1 MALRRTMAARNR
13 LLLMRARHDM
23 RDWQVKRRERT
34 RQLIELGGLIAKAG
48 LIELTDDDRAAIF
61 GLLIEAAARL
71 RCDDQE
77 QILVLWRRR
86 GIRAFGD
93 MFETSAADK
102 NVPQT
107 RA

>member
-1 MALRRTMAARNR
+1 
-13 LLLMRARHDM
+13 
-23 RDWQVKRRERT
+23 
-34 RQLIELGGLIAKAG
+34 
-48 LIELTDDDRAAIF
+48 RAAIF

-71 RCDDQE
+71 PCDDQE